1 MSGLR
6 EAPVDALGS
15 TGRNWWS
22 IKMRSFIRHLRGAG
36 GVPCCFARSLAKAQ
50 LKTSR

>member
-6 EAPVDALGS
+6 EAPVGALSS
-15 TGRNWWS
+15 TARNWWS
-22 IKMRSFIRHLRGAG
+22 IKMGSFIRHLRGAG
-36 GVPCCFARSLAKAQ
+36 GVACCVACMSAKAQ